1 MKNIYFRTLSKAV
14 NYYTEKGYIFPF
26 DLTEHHGCRSKWTLV
41 QTHRFEGNTDPSDN
55 SILYVLEHKNGL
67 DKGILIDA
75 YGPMHD
81 ESINQFLQNVPRQF
95 PDWLTSLESCLSLT
109 IYEQNMRQMISRR
122 NNCIIF

>member
-1 MKNIYFRTLSKAV
+1 M
-14 NYYTEKGYIFPF
+14 NYYTENGYIFPF
-26 DLTEHHGCRSKWTLV
+26 DLTDSTVFKSKWTLV

-81 ESINQFLQNVPRQF
+81 EKINQFLQSVPRQF
-95 PDWLTSLESCLSLT
+95 PSWLIAAESHLSLT
-109 IYEQNMRQMISRR
+109 IYEQNMRKMISRR
-122 NNCIIF
+122 NHSIIF